1 MSNGFLP
8 ISKQDMIDE
17 GIEQLDFV
25 YVCGDAYVDHPSF
38 GHAIIA
44 RLLQAHG
51 YTVGIISQ
59 PDWKDDESISI
70 LGVPRLGF
78 LVSAGNMDSMVNHYS
93 VSKKRRAKD
102 SFTPGGVMG
111 KRPDYATV
119 VYCNLIRHT
128 YKKIPIIIGGIE
140 ASLRRMAHYDYWS
153 NKVKRS
159 ILLDSGAD
167 LISYGM
173 GERSIIEI
181 ADALASGMD
190 VKDITF
196 IDGTVFKTKDRDIIY
211 DAIELPDY
219 DVIKEDKREFARSF
233 YIQYCNTDPFCAK
246 RLVEPYD
253 NSTLVVQNPPQKPL
267 SQDEMDEVYALPYM
281 RTYHP
286 SYEEAGGVPAISEVK
301 FSLISNRGCFGG
313 CNFCALTFHQGRIIQ
328 TRSHESIIEEAKLIT
343 QDKDFKGYGQYQK
356 IRDIIRSDPSRRVV
370 VVSAAGKRSAGDNK
384 ITDLLYLCY
393 AHLQYGVS
401 CDGIYQMI
409 RERYGDIHRE
419 LGLRVDL
426 EGVLDRL
433 RSQMEQGISR
443 DELVSRGEYLS
454 ALLMADYLGFTFVDA
469 AQWLFFHYDGTIDQE
484 KSYAALRA
492 LARDKCVVIPGFY
505 GLMPDGKLRTLTR
518 GGSDITGAL
527 AAAALDAD
535 VYENWTDVS
544 GILMADP
551 RIVDHPRSIERATY
565 SELRQLS
572 YSGAQVLHEM
582 TIFPVREKNIPLN
595 IRNTNEPDH
604 PGTLI
609 TESFVEAPNP
619 ERFVTGIAGKCDFS
633 IVTVSKKGLSGA
645 VGTLRAILEVF
656 ENNSIPVAHTPS
668 GIDCIS
674 LAMPTEALTPNQYSL
689 LDELRSEIRPDS
701 IQINDHIAVIAVVG
715 RKMAFRVGTSG
726 KIFAALGK
734 AGINIRMIS
743 QGPDEQAIILG
754 VDNKDYADAIR
765 VLYNAFV
772 K

>member
-1 MSNGFLP
+1 ML
-8 ISKQDMIDE
+8 KV
-17 GIEQLDFV
+17 LK
-25 YVCGDAYVDHPSF
+25 F
-38 GHAIIA
+38 G
-44 RLLQAHG
+44 G
-51 YTVGIISQ
+51 T
-59 PDWKDDESISI
+59 
-70 LGVPRLGF
+70 
-78 LVSAGNMDSMVNHYS
+78 SM
-93 VSKKRRAKD
+93 
-102 SFTPGGVMG
+102 
-111 KRPDYATV
+111 
-119 VYCNLIRHT
+119 
-128 YKKIPIIIGGIE
+128 
-140 ASLRRMAHYDYWS
+140 
-153 NKVKRS
+153 
-159 ILLDSGAD
+159 
-167 LISYGM
+167 
-173 GERSIIEI
+173 
-181 ADALASGMD
+181 ADAA
-190 VKDITF
+190 
-196 IDGTVFKTKDRDIIY
+196 
-211 DAIELPDY
+211 
-219 DVIKEDKREFARSF
+219 
-233 YIQYCNTDPFCAK
+233 QYK
-246 RLVEPYD
+246 
-253 NSTLVVQNPPQKPL
+253 
-267 SQDEMDEVYALPYM
+267 
-281 RTYHP
+281 
-286 SYEEAGGVPAISEVK
+286 
-301 FSLISNRGCFGG
+301 
-313 CNFCALTFHQGRIIQ
+313 
-328 TRSHESIIEEAKLIT
+328 
-343 QDKDFKGYGQYQK
+343 K
-356 IRDIIRSDPSRRVV
+356 IRDIVRSDPSRRVV
-370 VVSAAGKRSAGDNK
+370 VVSAAGKRTSDDNK
-384 ITDLLYLCY
+384 ITDLLFLCY

-401 CDGIYQMI
+401 YDSILDMI
-409 RERYGDIHRE
+409 CERYITIRDE
-419 LGLRVDL
+419 LGLKTDL
-426 EGVLDRL
+426 EGEFDAL
-433 RSQMEQGISR
+433 RKRMESGISR
-443 DELVSRGEYLS
+443 EELVSRGEYFS
-454 ALLMADYLGFTFVDA
+454 ALLMAEYLGFRFIDA
-469 AQWLFFHYDGTIDQE
+469 TQWLYFHYDGTVDQE
-484 KSYAALRA
+484 KSYAALQK
-492 LARDKCVVIPGFY
+492 LVGSSCVVIPGFY
-505 GLMPDGKLRTLTR
+505 GLMPDGKIRTLTR

-551 RIVDHPRSIERATY
+551 RIVDNPKTIERATY